1 MTERPAW
8 WRAAVPVVALLAGT
22 LFATSSS
29 TARGTDLRPEQRDL
43 GELVAAQRR
52 GLDATLAEV
61 KRTRAEVERA
71 TRAGATGDGELLAA
85 QQAADRLAL
94 SAGTVPVRGPAV
106 TVVLDD
112 APRTPDGSLPEGVS
126 PDDVV
131 VHQQDVQAVVN
142 ALWAGGAEAMRL
154 MDQRVISTSAVR
166 CVGNTLLL
174 QGVVYSPPYRITAIG
189 DPVRMQ
195 QALEEAPLVALY
207 REYADALG
215 LGYQVSV
222 AREVTLPAYSGPLA
236 LTHVGGA
243 R

>member
-1 MTERPAW
+1 MSEHSAA
-8 WRAAVPVVALLAGT
+8 WRAAVPVIALLAGT
-22 LFATSSS
+22 LFATSSH

-43 GELVAAQRR
+43 ADLVAAQRTTV
-52 GLDATLAEV
+52 DEALAEV
-61 KRTRAEVERA
+61 RRTRSEVEAATRLGAAGDAEVTA
-71 TRAGATGDGELLAA
+71 AQAAADALAGA
-85 QQAADRLAL
+85 
-94 SAGTVPVRGPAV
+94 AGTEPVHGPAV

-112 APRTPDGSLPEGVS
+112 APRSPDGSLPDGVT

-189 DPVRMQ
+189 DVAAMQ
-195 QALEEAPLVALY
+195 RSLDHAPLVALY

-215 LGYQVSV
+215 LGYVVTVSSDV
-222 AREVTLPAYSGPLA
+222 RLPGYVGSLDLA
-236 LTHVGGA
+236 HVRGA
-243 R
+243 A

>member
-1 MTERPAW
+1 VAEHSPAW
-8 WRAAVPVVALLAGT
+8 RVAVPVIALAAGA
-22 LFATSSS
+22 LFATSSH

-43 GELVAAQRR
+43 AELVAAQRR
-52 GLDATLAEV
+52 AVDAAIADV
-61 KRTRAEVERA
+61 RRTRTEVDNAARVGAAGDAELTAAQRLA
-71 TRAGATGDGELLAA
+71 DSLAGA
-85 QQAADRLAL
+85 
-94 SAGTVPVRGPAV
+94 AGTEAVHGPAL

-112 APRTPDGSLPEGVS
+112 APRSPDGSLPEGVT

-189 DPVRMQ
+189 DIGRMRT
-195 QALEEAPLVALY
+195 ALDKAPLVELY

-215 LGYQVSV
+215 LGY
-222 AREVTLPAYSGPLA
+222 EVTSAADVRLPAYTGSLDLP
-236 LTHVGGA
+236 HIRGA
-243 R
+243 A

>member
-1 MTERPAW
+1 MADRSRL
-8 WRAAVPVVALLAGT
+8 WRAAVPIVALLAGS

-43 GELVAAQRR
+43 SELITAQRR
-52 GLDATLAEV
+52 AADVTLHDV
-61 KRTRAEVERA
+61 QRTRAEVEQA
-71 TRAGATGDGELLAA
+71 TRGGASGDAELATA
-85 QQAADRLAL
+85 QRAADALAL
-94 SAGTVPVRGPAV
+94 SAGTVAVHGPAV
-106 TVVLDD
+106 TVILND
-112 APRTPDGSLPEGVS
+112 APRSPDGSLPDGVT
-126 PDDVV
+126 PDYVV

-142 ALWAGGAEAMRL
+142 ALWVGGAEAMRL

-195 QALEEAPLVALY
+195 QALKEAPLVALY

-222 AREVTLPAYSGPLA
+222 APDVELPPYSGPLA
-236 LTHVGGA
+236 LTHVGGM

>member
-1 MTERPAW
+1 VAERSPAW
-8 WRAAVPVVALLAGT
+8 RVAVPVIALAAGG
-22 LFATSSS
+22 LFATSSH

-43 GELVAAQRR
+43 AELVAAQRR
-52 GLDATLAEV
+52 AVDAAIADV
-61 KRTRAEVERA
+61 RRTRTEVDNAARVGAAGDAELTAAQRLA
-71 TRAGATGDGELLAA
+71 DSLAGA
-85 QQAADRLAL
+85 
-94 SAGTVPVRGPAV
+94 AGTEAVHGPAL

-112 APRTPDGSLPEGVS
+112 APRSPDGSLPEGVT

-189 DPVRMQ
+189 DIGRMRT
-195 QALEEAPLVALY
+195 ALDKAPLVELY

-215 LGYQVSV
+215 LGY
-222 AREVTLPAYSGPLA
+222 EVTSAADVRLPAYTGSLDLP
-236 LTHVGGA
+236 HIRGA
-243 R
+243 A

>member
-1 MTERPAW
+1 MAERSVA
-8 WRAAVPVVALLAGT
+8 WRAAVPLIALGAGA
-22 LFATSSS
+22 LFATSSH

-43 GELVAAQRR
+43 ASLVAAQRQAADR
-52 GLDATLAEV
+52 MIADLR
-61 KRTRAEVERA
+61 RTRADVEAA
-71 TRAGATGDGELLAA
+71 TRAGAAGDAEVSQA
-85 QQAADRLAL
+85 QAAADAL
-94 SAGTVPVRGPAV
+94 SGSAGTVAVHGPAL
-106 TVVLDD
+106 TVVLND
-112 APRTPDGSLPEGVS
+112 APRSADGSLPEGVA

-189 DPVRMQ
+189 DVNGMRS
-195 QALEEAPLVALY
+195 ALEEAPLVKLY

-215 LGYQVSV
+215 LGYQVSAQADV
-222 AREVTLPAYSGPLA
+222 RLPAYSGPLDLA
-236 LTHVGGA
+236 HIQGA
-243 R
+243 A

>member
-1 MTERPAW
+1 MGNRSAP
-8 WRAAVPVVALLAGT
+8 WRAAVPAVALLAGT
-22 LFATSSS
+22 LFAASSS

-43 GELVAAQRR
+43 GELVAASRR
-52 GLDATLAEV
+52 SVDSMLGEV
-61 KRTRAEVERA
+61 RRTRAEVDRA
-71 TRAGATGDGELLAA
+71 TRLAA
-85 QQAADRLAL
+85 AGDAELIAAQRAADSLAL
-94 SAGTVPVRGPAV
+94 SAGTVAVRGPAV
-106 TVVLDD
+106 TVVLND
-112 APRTPDGSLPEGVS
+112 APRSPDGSLPDGVT

-189 DPVRMQ
+189 DPASLQR
-195 QALEEAPLVALY
+195 ALEEAPLVSLY

-215 LGYQVSV
+215 LEYTVTTSP
-222 AREVTLPAYSGPLA
+222 AVTLPAYTGPLA
-236 LTHVGGA
+236 LSHVGGA
-243 R
+243 S

>member
-1 MTERPAW
+1 MANRPTL
-8 WRAAVPVVALLAGT
+8 WRAAVPAVALLAGT

-43 GELVAAQRR
+43 AELVAAQRR
-52 GLDATLAEV
+52 SLEGTLGQV
-61 KRTRAEVERA
+61 KQVRAEVERA
-71 TRAGATGDGELLAA
+71 TRRSAAGDAELLAA
-85 QQAADRLAL
+85 QHAADTLAL
-94 SAGTVPVRGPAV
+94 SAGTVPVSGPAV

-112 APRTPDGSLPEGVS
+112 APRSPDGSLPPGVT

-189 DPVRMQ
+189 DPDRMQ

-215 LGYQVSV
+215 LGYAVT
-222 AREVTLPAYSGPLA
+222 AAPEVTLPAYSGPLA

>member
-1 MTERPAW
+1 ML
-8 WRAAVPVVALLAGT
+8 WRAAVPVIALLAGY
-22 LFATSSS
+22 LFATSSH

-43 GELVAAQRR
+43 AELIAGQRQSLEAGIAR
-52 GLDATLAEV
+52 LR
-61 KRTRAEVERA
+61 RTRAEVEAA
-71 TRAGATGDGELLAA
+71 TRVGASGDAEVSAAQAAGDALAA
-85 QQAADRLAL
+85 
-94 SAGTVPVRGPAV
+94 SAGTVPVHGPAL

-112 APRTPDGSLPEGVS
+112 APRSADGSLPDGVT

-189 DPVRMQ
+189 DPGRMRA
-195 QALEEAPLVALY
+195 ALEEAPLVSVY
-207 REYADALG
+207 REYVEQLG
-215 LGYQVSV
+215 LGYV
-222 AREVTLPAYSGPLA
+222 VTEALDVRLPAYAGL
-236 LTHVGGA
+236 LDLNHIQGA
-243 R
+243 A